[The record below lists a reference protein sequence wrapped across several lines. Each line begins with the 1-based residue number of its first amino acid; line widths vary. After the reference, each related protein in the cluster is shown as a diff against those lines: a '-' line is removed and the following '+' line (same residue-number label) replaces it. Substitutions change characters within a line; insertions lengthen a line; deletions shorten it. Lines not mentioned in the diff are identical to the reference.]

1 MEKIKYDYSKLKGRI
16 KEYFET
22 QENFAI
28 SLGLSATSVNN
39 KLNEKRSEN
48 FTQDEIF
55 YSIQRLNIKP
65 EELIDIFFKEKVE
78 KN

>member
-22 QENFAI
+22 QENFAD
-28 SLGLSATSVNN
+28 SLDLSTTSINN
-39 KLNEKRSEN
+39 KLNEKRNEN

-78 KN
+78 